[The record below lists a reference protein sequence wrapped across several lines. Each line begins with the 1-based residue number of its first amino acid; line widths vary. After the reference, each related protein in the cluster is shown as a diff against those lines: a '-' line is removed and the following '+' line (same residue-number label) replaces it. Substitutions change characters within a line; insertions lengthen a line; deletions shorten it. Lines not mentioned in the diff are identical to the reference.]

1 MNYLNYYTRTR
12 ELISSLYVGLVIM
25 PKALIECLKLKPKI
39 VNKVRFLICFG
50 RVGGEVW
57 RKLKKRF
64 RLFGL
69 THGQFSFLFCL
80 YD

>member
-39 VNKVRFLICFG
+39 VNKVRFLIFLGC
-50 RVGGEVW
+50 
-57 RKLKKRF
+57 LA
-64 RLFGL
+64 LL
-69 THGQFSFLFCL
+69 MDNFLFFFAFMI
-80 YD
+80 D

>member
-1 MNYLNYYTRTR
+1 MNHLNYYTRTR
-12 ELISSLYVGLVIM
+12 ELISTYYVGLVIM

-39 VNKVRFLICFG
+39 VNKVRFLICL
-50 RVGGEVW
+50 GGDVW
-57 RKLKKRF
+57 RKLKKRIM
-64 RLFGL
+64 LFGL